1 MLVVTGAAGFI
12 GSNIIAAL
20 NAAERDDV
28 LAVDN
33 AGAQKNGNL
42 DGLQYQR
49 FLSKEDLIP
58 WLHDEV
64 KGVTGIIHMGACSDT
79 TVTDRD
85 FVMKNNFEYTR
96 KLWKFC
102 KEHRKK
108 FIYASSAA
116 TYGNGTLG
124 YDDAM
129 DISRL
134 QPLNLYGQSKQ
145 RFDLWALEQKQKGAP
160 PEWAGLKFFNVYGP
174 RESKKGRMASVVFHS
189 YRQIRE
195 SGKVR
200 LFKSD
205 RAGIP
210 DGGQKRDFVYVK
222 DVAAVVLHFLRSPA
236 EKMNGIFN
244 VGTGQ
249 ARTFADLATA
259 VFSALKLPPQIE
271 YIDMPADL
279 AGKYQYF
286 TEAKIERLRAA
297 GYTAPFHS
305 LEDGVRDYVCHYL
318 AVEVKK

>member
-33 AGAQKNGNL
+33 AGAQKSGQL
-42 DGLQYQR
+42 EGLKFQR
-49 FLSKEDLIP
+49 FLSKEDVIE

-64 KGVTGIIHMGACSDT
+64 RSVTGIIHMGACSDT

-116 TYGNGTLG
+116 TYGAGSHG
-124 YDDAM
+124 YDDAA
-129 DISRL
+129 DIARL
-134 QPLNLYGQSKQ
+134 KPLNLYGESKH
-145 RFDLWALEQKQKGAP
+145 RFDQWALEQQAKGSP

-174 RESKKGRMASVVFHS
+174 RENHKGRMASMVYHCFN
-189 YRQIRE
+189 QIRE
-195 SGKVR
+195 TGKVR

-210 DGGQKRDFVYVK
+210 DGGQQRDFVYVK
-222 DVAAVVLHFLRSPA
+222 DVAAVVLHFLRSPG

-244 VGTGQ
+244 VGTGK
-249 ARTFADLATA
+249 ARSFAELAAVTFA
-259 VFSALKLPPQIE
+259 ALGKAPNVE
-271 YIDMPADL
+271 FIDMPKDL
-279 AGKYQYF
+279 ARQYQYF
-286 TEAKIERLRAA
+286 TEAKIEKLRGS
-297 GYTAPFHS
+297 GYSAPFHS
-305 LEDGVRDYVCHYL
+305 LEDGVRDYVCHHL
-318 AVEVKK
+318 IPK

>member
-20 NAAERDDV
+20 NATERDDV

-33 AGAQKNGNL
+33 AGTQKSGQL
-42 DGLQYQR
+42 DGLNFQR
-49 FLSKEDLIP
+49 FLTKEELID

-64 KGVTGIIHMGACSDT
+64 RGVTGIIHMGACSDT

-116 TYGNGTLG
+116 TYGDGSLG

-134 QPLNLYGQSKQ
+134 KPLNLYGQSKQ
-145 RFDLWALEQKQKGAP
+145 RFDLWALEQKTKGAP

-174 RESKKGRMASVVFHS
+174 RENRKGRMASMAFHCFN
-189 YRQIRE
+189 QIRE
-195 SGKVR
+195 SGKVQ

-205 RAGIP
+205 RPGIA
-210 DGGQKRDFVYVK
+210 DGGQQRDFVYVK

-249 ARTFADLATA
+249 ARAFSELAIA
-259 VFSALKLPPQIE
+259 VFSALKQEPKIE
-271 YIDMPADL
+271 FIDMAKDL
-279 AGKYQYF
+279 VGQYQYF
-286 TEAKIERLRAA
+286 TEAKIERLRAS
-297 GYTAPFHS
+297 GYAAEFHS
-305 LEDGVRDYVCHYL
+305 LEDGVRDYVCHHL
-318 AVEVKK
+318 MRQ